1 MLYCFTHANTGFL
14 KQFGSKSWHH
24 FSSVSRASFRSRFER
39 RVSTHTE
46 AMRVHQI
53 VTCLTLRRT
62 PRHMQE
68 RNQVFSIAQNGPR
81 YTFMAPKKDVLTTF
95 SFRAKCYA
103 FYGSTTTLP
112 IHGRTAVTNMFAW
125 KIQNGRFRKLIGKGL
140 SQSVWSIVCLLPI
153 LFIHATEDDKVRRKL
168 RLSHQFCSCCWGR
181 AIDDVIIGKQ
191 YKSYL
196 FVGVV
201 SNQWI
206 FLLMS
211 KNCSPVVVAN
221 HSDN

>member
-39 RVSTHTE
+39 CVSTHTE

-81 YTFMAPKKDVLTTF
+81 YAFMAPKKDVLTTF
-95 SFRAKCYA
+95 SFREVLCI
-103 FYGSTTTLP
+103 L
-112 IHGRTAVTNMFAW
+112 W
-125 KIQNGRFRKLIGKGL
+125 KHNDTSDPWKDSCHQY
-140 SQSVWSIVCLLPI
+140 VCLENP
-153 LFIHATEDDKVRRKL
+153 EWP
-168 RLSHQFCSCCWGR
+168 LSETHWQGTLAVCVVYRMLAPNPFYSCHRG
-181 AIDDVIIGKQ
+181 
-191 YKSYL
+191 
-196 FVGVV
+196 
-201 SNQWI
+201 
-206 FLLMS
+206 
-211 KNCSPVVVAN
+211 
-221 HSDN
+221 